1 MAEKNREPGS
11 GSRLPAEA
19 SAKAGEPEDG
29 WRGIFAVLQTPLRED
44 GSADERSMRRQVDF
58 CAACGGHGL
67 VFPVLGAEFQYLAEF
82 ERRDLLR
89 VVVDQSAGNLPVVAG
104 VAGPSRAVAAPL
116 AADAAEAGANAVIA
130 LPPYVS
136 PATPDEIF
144 DYYRAISDA
153 CGLPIFVQ
161 HAKLVPMAP
170 AFLVRL
176 LTEID
181 NVAYIKEERDPSA
194 HNISQ
199 VAKEMGDKCRGI
211 FGGGHGRWM
220 LSEMARGATGF
231 MPAAQSLDI
240 YVKIWDAYQAG
251 EHADARNLFNCHLP
265 LINLIILLGLPV
277 CKEMLVRRGVITTN
291 KMRTP
296 GANQLDE
303 GDHIELT
310 HILNDLEELYT
321 V

>member
-1 MAEKNREPGS
+1 MPVESN
-11 GSRLPAEA
+11 
-19 SAKAGEPEDG
+19 EPEGG

-58 CAACGGHGL
+58 CASCGGHGL
-67 VFPVLGAEFQYLAEF
+67 VFPVLGAEFQYLADR

-89 VVVDQSAGNLPVVAG
+89 VVVDQSAGTLPVVAG

-116 AADAAEAGANAVIA
+116 AAAAADAGADAVIA

-136 PATPDEIF
+136 PATPDEFF
-144 DYYRAISDA
+144 DYYHAISDA

-161 HAKLVPMAP
+161 HAKLAPMAP
-170 AFLVRL
+170 SFLVRL
-176 LTEID
+176 LTEIE

-194 HNISQ
+194 HNITQ
-199 VAKEMGDKCRGI
+199 VARDVGDACRGI

-231 MPAAQSLDI
+231 MPAAQTVDI
-240 YVKIWDAYQAG
+240 YVRIWDAYQG
-251 EHADARNLFNCHLP
+251 GDHTEARRLFNRHLP
-265 LINLIILLGLPV
+265 LINLIVLLGLPV
-277 CKEMLVRRGVITTN
+277 CKEVLVRRGVITTN
-291 KMRTP
+291 QMRTP
-296 GANQLDE
+296 GAADLDE
-303 GDHIELT
+303 GDHEELT
-310 HILNDLEELYT
+310 QILADIEDLYT